1 MEWMHTI
8 TFVAPP
14 LVPPCADSGFE
25 WMMGVTGSD
34 EVLFILGVKI
44 FERDKD
50 LDIEGFSCA
59 PFDEPSR
66 ARLATFS
73 TSEELLWIKLNL
85 GKRLLIDDLPLD
97 EDGPG
102 DPDPLILTSE
112 GLGVKRKFT
121 FLGVWGIFIAW

>member
-1 MEWMHTI
+1 MTL
-8 TFVAPP
+8 VAPT
-14 LVPPCADSGFE
+14 LVPPCADSGLE

-34 EVLFILGVKI
+34 EVLLILGVNI

-59 PFDEPSR
+59 PFDGTSR

-73 TSEELLWIKLNL
+73 MSEELLWIKLNL

-102 DPDPLILTSE
+102 DPGPLILTSE

-121 FLGVWGIFIAW
+121 FLGV